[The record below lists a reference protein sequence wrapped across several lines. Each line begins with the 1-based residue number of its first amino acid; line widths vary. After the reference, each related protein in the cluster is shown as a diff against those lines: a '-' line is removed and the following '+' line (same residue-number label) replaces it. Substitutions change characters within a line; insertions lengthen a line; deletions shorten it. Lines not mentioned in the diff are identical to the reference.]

1 MKPADYVDQSAS
13 GLALSLIE
21 GAVDIDDFTVF
32 RTGTIGGGDVTLR
45 AAIIGA
51 SHVLSFETDGAAL
64 TEMFACTKAPG
75 GASQVF
81 FGSLGDLLKATTEL
95 TFVDGRRYRFKASLM
110 PLASPI
116 TEAAV
121 KRFRGRTARGP
132 RHLRL
137 VFTFPRDLV
146 ILGIDAPRGIR
157 GLGANGRRQAAGRTG
172 EETGCHQK
180 RRHAAPDAPN
190 AHTGRPQV
198 NSLDVMTTFPSS
210 G

>member
-32 RTGTIGGGDVTLR
+32 RTGTIGGRDVTLR

-51 SHVLSFETDGAAL
+51 SHVLSFETEGAAL

-75 GASQVF
+75 GASQIF

-116 TEAAV
+116 TEAALQ
-121 KRFRGRTARGP
+121 RFRGRTVRGP
-132 RHLRL
+132 RHMRL
-137 VFTFPRDLV
+137 VFTFPRRADRSASPETIV
-146 ILGIDAPRGIR
+146 SIR
-157 GLGANGRRQAAGRTG
+157 YVLANRVLADTAH
-172 EETGCHQK
+172 CY
-180 RRHAAPDAPN
+180 PDEGKVVV
-190 AHTGRPQV
+190 TSSELTWGRPV
-198 NSLDVMTTFPSS
+198 
-210 G
+210 